1 MPPISEHQPHLAAPL
16 SPPNSGYLP
25 TPIESMPIETMPQY
39 QTPLPPSQP
48 IGPRATEPRT
58 LSPTQPPS
66 QQPRLPQPMPDSR
79 PNSRPSAPP
88 VPGSGQPGTQP
99 QSSDDDW
106 MEGFSN
112 EPAQPSS
119 RPRVQRAPAETIKSL
134 PDPFK
139 DDPQS
144 KKSNRSLNAPA
155 SYWESW

>member
-1 MPPISEHQPHLAAPL
+1 MPPITDHQPHLAAPM
-16 SPPNSGYLP
+16 SPQDSGYLP
-25 TPIESMPIETMPQY
+25 TPIDSMPIEAMPQY

-48 IGPRATEPRT
+48 IGPRATESRNLTPEQPR
-58 LSPTQPPS
+58 S

-79 PNSRPSAPP
+79 PNTRPSTPNPP
-88 VPGSGQPGTQP
+88 VNGQPGSQP
-99 QSSDDDW
+99 QNKEEDW

-112 EPAQPSS
+112 EPAQPST

-144 KKSNRSLNAPA
+144 NKGTRSLNAPV